1 MAQHLHERGL
11 HNIDVSQSRKLLH
24 ICSGHGHPLQV
35 NLQIYWLQLCNC
47 STCMLIDNFHLT
59 ESSYIVVN
67 SCMFTVEASEFPS
80 QNCLHLIINTVQ
92 RTEHQRSVYI
102 ANW

>member
-1 MAQHLHERGL
+1 MKNYGTAPELGP
-11 HNIDVSQSRKLLH
+11 HNIDVSQNRKLLH
-24 ICSGHGHPLQV
+24 ICSGHPLQV

-59 ESSYIVVN
+59 ESPYIVVN
-67 SCMFTVEASEFPS
+67 SMFTVEASEFPS

-92 RTEHQRSVYI
+92 YKGLSNREICI